1 MGIVR
6 YVRSRSALA
15 LSCSLLALVA
25 CKGKAPASE
34 EPAKAPIPAAGPL
47 TYTTGDASIAGDYDG
62 TKAFLS
68 KSDGH
73 PTLFV
78 AKNCPA
84 FSCANVS
91 GSSFRSDTVK
101 ATCPQ
106 GAALSIEVE
115 KDLVAGS
122 KQPIKSAVCAH
133 GDGSAN
139 GLVTSGA
146 DANEVE
152 VLSAGDTVLAKVSLQ
167 GMEGLK
173 GVVAA
178 KTCPQ

>member
-6 YVRSRSALA
+6 LLGWRSVVSLSLA
-15 LSCSLLALVA
+15 LMSLAA
-25 CKGKAPASE
+25 CKGKEQASQ
-34 EPAKAPIPAAGPL
+34 EPAKAALPAAGPL

-62 TKAFLS
+62 TKALLS
-68 KSDGH
+68 KGDGH
-73 PTLFV
+73 PTLFL

-91 GSSFRSDTVK
+91 GNSFRSDTVK

-115 KDLVAGS
+115 KELAAGS
-122 KQPIKSAVCAH
+122 KQPIKNAVCAH

-139 GLVTSGA
+139 GLVVSGA

-152 VLSAGDTVLAKVSLQ
+152 VLTAGDTVLAKVSLQ

-178 KTCPQ
+178 KTCP